1 LILSIAPKTSK
12 NLGEGQKT
20 EEIKRPTIFSVYI
33 PKAVTILKIQQLS
46 QKDLSRVLELD
57 QLCFGGL
64 WTREAYQREL
74 DSPNSDLLGL
84 WKEMGETVISPG
96 ETPLEVCIESSGS
109 VSESSYLVG
118 MGCLWSILDEAHI
131 TILGIDP
138 HYQCQGLGQVMLYA
152 LLKSAKARQLQWATL
167 EVRVSNQSAIALYRK
182 FGFKDVGR
190 RKGYYQDTGEDALI
204 LWRNGLNHP
213 DFEQMLGSWEQEIRD
228 RLLMGTGE

>member
-1 LILSIAPKTSK
+1 VTSDIRHKTTHYILSLHSK
-12 NLGEGQKT
+12 G
-20 EEIKRPTIFSVYI
+20 
-33 PKAVTILKIQQLS
+33 VTILKIQQLS

-57 QLCFGGL
+57 RLCFGGL
-64 WTREAYQREL
+64 WTPQGYQREL

-84 WKEMGETVISPG
+84 WKEKGERVIAPWES
-96 ETPLEVCIESSGS
+96 PLEICVESSES

-118 MGCLWSILDEAHI
+118 IGCLWSILDEAHI

-138 HYQCQGLGQVMLYA
+138 DYQRQGLGQVMLYG

-213 DFEQMLGSWEQEIRD
+213 DFEQMLGLWEQEIRS
-228 RLLMGTGE
+228 RLDMEEGRRKKE

>member
-1 LILSIAPKTSK
+1 VTSDIRHKTTHYILSLHSK
-12 NLGEGQKT
+12 G
-20 EEIKRPTIFSVYI
+20 
-33 PKAVTILKIQQLS
+33 VTILKIQQLS

-64 WTREAYQREL
+64 WTPQGYQREL

-84 WKEMGETVISPG
+84 WKEKGETVITPG
-96 ETPLEVCIESSGS
+96 ENPLELCLESSES
-109 VSESSYLVG
+109 VSESSSLVG

-138 HYQCQGLGQVMLYA
+138 HYQRQGLGQVMLYG
-152 LLKSAKARQLQWATL
+152 LLKSAQARQLQWATL

-204 LWRNGLNHP
+204 LWRNGLKHP
-213 DFEQMLGSWEQEIRD
+213 DFDQSLRQWEQEIRS
-228 RLLMGTGE
+228 RLDMEEGRGKKEEGRRK

>member
-1 LILSIAPKTSK
+1 M
-12 NLGEGQKT
+12 
-20 EEIKRPTIFSVYI
+20 
-33 PKAVTILKIQQLS
+33 TILKIQQLT
-46 QKDLSRVLELD
+46 QKDLSRVLVLD

-64 WTREAYQREL
+64 WTPQGYQREL

-84 WKEMGETVISPG
+84 WLDQEPRV
-96 ETPLEVCIESSGS
+96 TPTRSLEICVESSGA
-109 VSESSYLVG
+109 VSESSCLVG
-118 MGCLWSILDEAHI
+118 IGCLWSILNEAHI

-138 HYQCQGLGQVMLYA
+138 DYQRQGLGQVMLYG
-152 LLKSAKARQLQWATL
+152 LLKSAQARLLEWATL

-213 DFEQMLGSWEQEIRD
+213 DFDQSLRQWEQEIRD
-228 RLLMGTGE
+228 RLDIEEGRRKKEEGEEGEESEERE

>member
-1 LILSIAPKTSK
+1 M
-12 NLGEGQKT
+12 
-20 EEIKRPTIFSVYI
+20 
-33 PKAVTILKIQQLS
+33 TILKIQQLS
-46 QKDLSRVLELD
+46 QKYLSRVLELD

-64 WTREAYQREL
+64 WTREGYQREL

-84 WKEMGETVISPG
+84 WKEKGERVIAPW
-96 ETPLEVCIESSGS
+96 ENPLEVCVESSES

-138 HYQCQGLGQVMLYA
+138 HYQRQGLGQVMLYA

-204 LWRNGLNHP
+204 LWRNGLKHP
-213 DFEQMLGSWEQEIRD
+213 DFDQSLRQWEQEIRS
-228 RLLMGTGE
+228 RLDMEEGRGKNEEGRRK